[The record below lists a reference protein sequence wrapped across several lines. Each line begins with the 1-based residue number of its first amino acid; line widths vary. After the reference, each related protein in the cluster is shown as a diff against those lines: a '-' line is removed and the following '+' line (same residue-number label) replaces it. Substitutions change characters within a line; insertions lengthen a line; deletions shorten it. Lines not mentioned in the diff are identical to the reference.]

1 MQLFFYH
8 IGTHMKKNYAIWGLS
23 LFTSTTVI
31 AAPNDPFLT
40 AKDFNAKHNAALQ
53 MTFAIDA
60 VNDTIDFLDM
70 RQSEG
75 ITDKSAGD
83 YQGFHLGANYQI
95 NPQWSVEGT
104 YWHREI
110 DYSQDTNKI
119 DSGLIAARYTPA
131 LNLNK
136 NDALTFRASLWG
148 NTANTLTKSTPT
160 KVNQRTFQNVKVE
173 DPQDLQLQLD
183 GIFSRKLDPM
193 NQLNAF
199 VSVGYSKVE
208 VSQLQVQAMQQGC
221 LMNVNINSNN
231 QYTGNLAKP
240 CQNGG
245 ITVNDLAISGNANEF
260 GLEIDKDLNY
270 DSYFT
275 NLGASWNWRYQQFES
290 QVAYHY
296 QRLWRKN
303 IDDRVNQF
311 GNSAIKDN
319 HTLGM
324 KFSYDFS
331 PTITGFVQGEIYQN
345 NFVGYIPFVYN
356 GVTASRLEKRYGLA
370 SIGLQARM
378 F

>member
-1 MQLFFYH
+1 MHFKLLISYSCLVISTQL
-8 IGTHMKKNYAIWGLS
+8 
-23 LFTSTTVI
+23 I

-75 ITDKSAGD
+75 ITDKSTGD

-208 VSQLQVQAMQQGC
+208 VSQLQIQAMQQGC
-221 LMNVNINSNN
+221 LMNVNINSSN
-231 QYTGNLAKP
+231 QYTGNLAQP
-240 CQNGG
+240 CKSGS
-245 ITVNDLAISGNANEF
+245 ITLTDLAISGNANEF